1 MLFHTFD
8 FVFIFL
14 PLAIASYFLVS
25 GHKKLRQWVLIV
37 ASAIFYS
44 WWDIRFLP
52 LLIGQICLTWI
63 LVNIS
68 FSSKKKYPLYI
79 GVILNLSSIGLWK
92 YLDFIVEIFNTTF
105 NTELPKNNLL
115 LPIGISFF
123 SFQLI
128 SYLIDFSKSEAP
140 IYPFRSFAL
149 FVMVF
154 PHLIAGPIVRHNEII
169 PQFDNNPT
177 MHGLNDRLFGGI
189 GLFSIGFLKKVFI
202 ADELAKSSDTIF
214 DLATPLPLNIG
225 DAWTAAISFSL
236 QLFLDFS
243 AYTEMAIGIAL
254 ILGLLLPENFNRP
267 YVAKNLKEFWGRWHI
282 SLSKFIRDYLYIPLG
297 GSRNGHLIFIIAT
310 LGAMTVCGLWHGAG
324 WGFVIWGFYHGLG
337 LLICRYWQYTNWK
350 LPIGI
355 CWLITMLFVVVGWVI
370 FRSNNF
376 MQAISI
382 IKSMFGFNELSGS
395 IGNINYIVIAFL
407 ISILLPSAHNIIIF
421 FQKNWRTSLA
431 LSITTIALGFSF
443 AGKSVATNFIYFQF

>member
-14 PLAIASYFLVS
+14 PLVIASYFLVS
-25 GHKKLRQWVLIV
+25 GHKNLRQWVLIV
-37 ASAIFYS
+37 ASAIFYG

-52 LLIGQICLTWI
+52 LLIGQIYLTWI
-63 LVNIS
+63 LVKIS
-68 FSSKKKYPLYI
+68 YKTKRKFLLYI
-79 GVILNLSSIGLWK
+79 GIILNLSLIGLWK
-92 YLDFIVEIFNTTF
+92 YLDFIVETLNFFF
-105 NTELPKNNLL
+105 NTELPRNNLL

-140 IYPFRSFAL
+140 LYPLRSFAL

-169 PQFDNNPT
+169 PQFENNPT
-177 MHGLNDRLFGGI
+177 MNGLNERLFSGI
-189 GLFSIGFLKKVFI
+189 GLFSIGFIKKVFI
-202 ADELAKSSDTIF
+202 ADELAISSDAIF

-243 AYTEMAIGIAL
+243 AYSEMAIGIAL
-254 ILGLLLPENFNRP
+254 ILGLVLPENFNRP
-267 YVAKNLKEFWGRWHI
+267 YVAKNLKDFWGRWHI

-297 GSRNGHLIFIIAT
+297 GSRNGHLTFIIAT

-324 WGFVIWGFYHGLG
+324 WGFVAWGAYHGLG
-337 LLICRYWQYTNWK
+337 LLICRYWQHTNWK
-350 LPIGI
+350 LPIGL

-376 MQAISI
+376 IQAVSI
-382 IKSMFGFNELSGS
+382 IKSMFGFNGFSGS
-395 IGNINYIVIAFL
+395 IGSINYIAIAFL
-407 ISILLPSAHNIIIF
+407 VSIFLPSAHNLLIF
-421 FQKNWRTSLA
+421 FQKNWRVSLA
-431 LSITTIALGFSF
+431 LTITTIALGFSF